1 MQKVVEVIDY
11 TIDKPKIVE
20 SRADGTTI
28 IRLNPQG
35 ELFPLEERQEL
46 QQIIVDNYRERVL
59 KSANVVVEDAED
71 EFQVIETVKTLGTA
85 QENIFDV
92 EQVQKANDEIK
103 RIEHDKAVKEAQK
116 HMNLPYFEHP
126 KGDNQVL
133 LNYQHDYIKYGDTAA
148 WGKLLELAF
157 EVTKRLIWAWLKEH
171 RDVYLDEI
179 GQDEKASIA
188 MEYVLR
194 RYSKNVGW
202 YVDKNFIGALKG
214 GVMHAMSYTS
224 KIEEMTVVV
233 EDVHLERNKH
243 QIN

>member
-1 MQKVVEVIDY
+1 MAAEQGLLFSDEECNKLQSVIL
-11 TIDKPKIVE
+11 T
-20 SRADGTTI
+20 
-28 IRLNPQG
+28 
-35 ELFPLEERQEL
+35 
-46 QQIIVDNYRERVL
+46 NYQERVQ
-59 KSANVVVEDAED
+59 KSANVAIDDEEE
-71 EFQVIETVKTLGTA
+71 EFQVVESVKSKGKL
-85 QENIFDV
+85 QEDIFNVAEV
-92 EQVQKANDEIK
+92 EAINNEIK
-103 RIEHDKAVKEAQK
+103 QKQHEIAVKEAQK
-116 HMNLPYFEHP
+116 KMNLPYFENP
-126 KGDNQVL
+126 KGDNQIL

-157 EVTKRLIWAWLKEH
+157 EVTKRLIWKWLKEH
-171 RDVYLDEI
+171 RDVYLDDI
-179 GQDEKASIA
+179 SQDEKASIA

-194 RYSKNVGW
+194 RYTKNVGW

>member
-1 MQKVVEVIDY
+1 MAAEQRLLFSEEECKKLQSVIL
-11 TIDKPKIVE
+11 T
-20 SRADGTTI
+20 
-28 IRLNPQG
+28 
-35 ELFPLEERQEL
+35 
-46 QQIIVDNYRERVL
+46 NYQERVQ
-59 KSANVVVEDAED
+59 KSANVVIDDEEEEFHVVESVKSKGKLQEDIFNVAE
-71 EFQVIETVKTLGTA
+71 IEA
-85 QENIFDV
+85 IN
-92 EQVQKANDEIK
+92 NEIK
-103 RIEHDKAVKEAQK
+103 QKQHEIAVKEAQK

-126 KGDNQVL
+126 KGDNQIL

-171 RDVYLDEI
+171 RDVYLDDI
-179 GQDEKASIA
+179 SQDEKASIA

-194 RYSKNVGW
+194 RYTKNVGW
-202 YVDKNFIGALKG
+202 YVEKNFIGTLKG
-214 GVMHAMSYTS
+214 GVIHAMSYTS